1 MSGSFYTRGNAQ
13 GQGTFQPSPLVFI
26 PDVYHDPTTND
37 INYPTC
43 QLWFNPTGLKL
54 WYLSGKSSSSGTI
67 QATWVLLSSGVGG
80 NFKQITTA
88 TDGGIVFPDPADGN
102 VTFESNSGTIDI
114 TNPAPFEVNYDLP
127 GGLFAVQKIN
137 VDAHTAPGTDPVVA
151 DATGTITITGGQVA
165 TGTIGTNVIRTD
177 SLAANTFTIEIQRST
192 AVAASDIT
200 KNGVA
205 HFDSADFAVDAN
217 GFVTNI
223 SGGFKWQDKST
234 DFSALAQNGYNI
246 IGTCKATL
254 PAAPANGDTIQFY
267 VTGAFVLT
275 IQAAAGQTIQ
285 FATNTSSV
293 AGTQVSTMSGDSCE
307 LVYMSSS
314 TSWKAVDFVGAW
326 NFT

>member
-1 MSGSFYTRGNAQ
+1 MSGSFYTRGDAQ
-13 GQGTFQPSPLVFI
+13 GQGSFQPSPLVFI

-80 NFKQITTA
+80 NFKEITTA
-88 TDGGIVFPDPADGN
+88 TDSAIVVPDPTNGN
-102 VTFESNSGTIDI
+102 VTFESLAGTLKI
-114 TNPAPFEVNYDLP
+114 TNPAPYTVNYDLFN
-127 GGLFAVQKIN
+127 GKLAIDSID
-137 VDAHTAPGTDPVVA
+137 VDAHTAPGTDPVLPS
-151 DATGTITITGGQVA
+151 ATGVVTITGGQVA
-165 TGTIGTNVIRTD
+165 NGVVGTNVIRTD

-205 HFDSADFAVDAN
+205 HFDSADFGVDAN

-223 SGGFKWQDKST
+223 SGGFKWSDKSIS
-234 DFSALAQNGYNI
+234 FAGAAQNGYNV
-246 IGTCKATL
+246 IGTLTATL

-275 IQAAAGQTIQ
+275 LQANAGQTIQ
-285 FATNTSSV
+285 FSTNTSSV
-293 AGTQVSTMSGDSCE
+293 AGTQVSSMSGDSCE

-314 TSWKAVDFVGAW
+314 TSWKSVDYTGAW
-326 NFT
+326 TPT